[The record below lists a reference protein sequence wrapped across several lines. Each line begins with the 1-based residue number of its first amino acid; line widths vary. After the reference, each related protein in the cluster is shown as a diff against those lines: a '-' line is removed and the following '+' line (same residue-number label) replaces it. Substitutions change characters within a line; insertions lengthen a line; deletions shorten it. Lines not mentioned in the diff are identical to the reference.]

1 MEKTCTKCS
10 IEKPIDD
17 FYKRKNGKHGASPEC
32 KKCACLIAK
41 TYRKQNKKKISD
53 KRKTRYKENREDIL
67 YRNKKYREENKEKI
81 SLITKKYREANKE
94 KISKQRKEYR
104 QVNLKKL
111 SRTNKEYRE
120 ANKEKIS
127 KQRKSYCESNK
138 EKIAARNKLYN
149 EANKIRR
156 TKKKNE
162 WSRKRLKT
170 DPIFKTLSSLR
181 SQTRRLGNYKNDK
194 TINIVGCS
202 PKEFWEMNGSP
213 TIEEMKNL
221 HIDHVVPL
229 SWFDLTNK
237 KHVTVSTH
245 YTNFQYLSPEDNS
258 IKKDTY
264 AGSPYNIIG
273 YKGGFDI
280 ESHVEK
286 MINTIKINKS
296 VPLTKKN

>member
-81 SLITKKYREANKE
+81 SLITKK
-94 KISKQRKEYR
+94 
-104 QVNLKKL
+104 
-111 SRTNKEYRE
+111 YRE